1 LTQVDH
7 IVETDGAL
15 ILGAGIAGLF
25 TALKLETMPSIVLAG
40 TRPGLSGSSAWAQ
53 GGIAASLGQD
63 DSWQNHAHD
72 TMVAGAGLCDP
83 AIVELVARDAPAR
96 IEDLVGY
103 GVAFDRRTD
112 GRLALGREA
121 AHGLARIVHVKGD
134 GAGAAISAT
143 LAAQAGQRDCITLL
157 EGFHAVELAVENGQA
172 IGLFARS
179 GLGSQARLILFRA
192 RAVILAS
199 GGLGAL
205 YAVTTN
211 PLEARGEG
219 LGMAARAGALIA
231 DPEFVQFHPTAI
243 AVGRDPA
250 PLATEALRGE
260 GAVLINERGDR
271 FMTNIHVDAELAPRD
286 IVARAIHRQITA
298 GRKVYLDCRQAI
310 GEDFKEHFP
319 TVYGACR
326 AAGIDPSVQP
336 IPIAPAAHYHM
347 GGIATDARGRTSLA
361 GLWAVGECAATG
373 LHGANRLA
381 SNSLLEGL
389 VFGARAAEDV
399 RDQLRTG
406 AMPSTPL
413 APQRFASPAPPHV
426 LRSAMTRDVA
436 LERDAQGLRAALDV
450 IVRLETMNAEPAL
463 LNMTAAAKLVTAAA
477 LARTESRGGHW
488 RRDCPAT
495 QKIGV
500 RTLMSLAQAESI
512 AVNVEPLPRRARK

>member
-179 GLGSQARLILFRA
+179 GLLI
-192 RAVILAS
+192 
-199 GGLGAL
+199 
-205 YAVTTN
+205 
-211 PLEARGEG
+211 P
-219 LGMAARAGALIA
+219 
-231 DPEFVQFHPTAI
+231 
-243 AVGRDPA
+243 
-250 PLATEALRGE
+250 
-260 GAVLINERGDR
+260 
-271 FMTNIHVDAELAPRD
+271 
-286 IVARAIHRQITA
+286 
-298 GRKVYLDCRQAI
+298 
-310 GEDFKEHFP
+310 
-319 TVYGACR
+319 
-326 AAGIDPSVQP
+326 
-336 IPIAPAAHYHM
+336 
-347 GGIATDARGRTSLA
+347 
-361 GLWAVGECAATG
+361 
-373 LHGANRLA
+373 
-381 SNSLLEGL
+381 NS
-389 VFGARAAEDV
+389 FN
-399 RDQLRTG
+399 
-406 AMPSTPL
+406 STPL
-413 APQRFASPAPPHV
+413 PLQWVAIPHLWRQKHCVGKAP
-426 LRSAMTRDVA
+426 
-436 LERDAQGLRAALDV
+436 
-450 IVRLETMNAEPAL
+450 
-463 LNMTAAAKLVTAAA
+463 
-477 LARTESRGGHW
+477 
-488 RRDCPAT
+488 C
-495 QKIGV
+495 
-500 RTLMSLAQAESI
+500 
-512 AVNVEPLPRRARK
+512 